1 MMFPD
6 DKRGQAWLTAFVAV
20 PFSVLWPMSDL
31 LTEEPGMRVLHGGV
45 FGLLGAAIG
54 LALYAFFGQ
63 RPAWV
68 RVALLAAVFLI
79 GLIVAWSFGR

>member
-1 MMFPD
+1 
-6 DKRGQAWLTAFVAV
+6 
-20 PFSVLWPMSDL
+20 
-31 LTEEPGMRVLHGGV
+31 MRVLYGGV

-79 GLIVAWSFGR
+79 GLVVAWSFGR